1 MDDLLSEN
9 ELRLWHAWKAATD
22 TVRTRVAEEI
32 TTVTGLSDPDYGVL
46 SRLVDLGD
54 GELRQNKL
62 AASMGWHRSRLSHQL
77 TRMEQRGLVTRAD
90 ADGGVLVTITP
101 TGREQIDKARP
112 VHARAVRRSLSA
124 HVPLEDFARVLM
136 VLEALTAP

>member
-1 MDDLLSEN
+1 M
-9 ELRLWHAWKAATD
+9 
-22 TVRTRVAEEI
+22 RTRVAEEI